1 MNSQSRSVNV
11 PDDCRDSS
19 SHQII
24 MPVLFKILLYLALVT
39 IQSGMLC
46 AQTPVTIDI
55 LPETRLSLKESKHY
69 FLADVIDSRKE
80 KGKSLGRVVRYTQ
93 SQPLSLQKNLE
104 NVAFDFWDYSLTV
117 RENNQIPVVARIKV
131 FGINETREAPGR
143 IKGESFI
150 YVEFVWYRTR
160 EELLLTSY
168 RAKGNYTR
176 PESSPTYEE
185 FLGKMLGDAMI
196 YFDKWMTLNN
206 GKNPALVRGVRLV
219 IENDYQ
225 APKADTVF
233 YHPSKPLRY
242 SDFKAEPKS
251 GRYAAMVFTSISYE
265 GNSRVDNNLL
275 EVIVKLKVYVVKSM
289 SWMRPES
296 RTPQV
301 LKHEQT
307 HFDIARISAERFKKK
322 LDKLEL
328 TVSDHDSQIQYQF
341 LESYREMNHLQ
352 KAYDRDTRHGL
363 NPEEQRRWE
372 EMVKNEL
379 EGGPAVKPAD

>member
-1 MNSQSRSVNV
+1 
-11 PDDCRDSS
+11 
-19 SHQII
+19 
-24 MPVLFKILLYLALVT
+24 MPVLLKILLCLALVT
-39 IQSGMLC
+39 IRAEMPY

-55 LPETRLSLKESKHY
+55 LPATRLSLKESRHY
-69 FLADVIDSRKE
+69 FLADVIDARKE
-80 KGKSLGRVVRYTQ
+80 KGKSLGRVVHYTQ
-93 SQPLSLQKNLE
+93 SQPLSLEKNLE
-104 NVAFDFWDYSLTV
+104 NAAFDFWTYSLTE
-117 RENNQIPVVARIKV
+117 RGNSQLPVVARIKV
-131 FGINETREAPGR
+131 FGINETREAPGK
-143 IKGESFI
+143 IKGESLI
-150 YVEFVWYRTR
+150 YVEFVWYRMR
-160 EELLLTSY
+160 EELTLTSY

-185 FLGKMLGDAMI
+185 FLSKMLGDAMI
-196 YFDKWMTLNN
+196 YFDKWMALNN

-219 IENDYQ
+219 IDDHYQ

-233 YHPSKPLRY
+233 YHPSKPLQY
-242 SDFKAEPKS
+242 GDFRAEPKT

-296 RTPQV
+296 RNPQV

-322 LDKLEL
+322 LSRLEL
-328 TVSDHDSQIQYQF
+328 TVGDHDSQIQYQF

-379 EGGPAVKPAD
+379 DGGPAVKPAD